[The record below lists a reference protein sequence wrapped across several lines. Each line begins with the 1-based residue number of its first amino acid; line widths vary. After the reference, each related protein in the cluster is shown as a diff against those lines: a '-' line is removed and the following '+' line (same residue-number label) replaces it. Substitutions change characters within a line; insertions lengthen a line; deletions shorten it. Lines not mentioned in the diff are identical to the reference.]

1 MYKKIKPSEAKMLID
16 EGKAIVVDVREPEE
30 LLEGYIDGSVLVPLT
45 NFELNAKNMLKD
57 KNALY
62 LLYCRSGRRSAIAA
76 KKLLT
81 MGYTNVID
89 FGGIIDW
96 PFETVM

>member
-1 MYKKIKPSEAKMLID
+1 MYKKIKPSEAKAIID
-16 EGKAIVVDVREPEE
+16 EGNAIVVDVREPEE
-30 LLEGYIDGSVLVPLT
+30 MSEGYIDGSVLVPLT
-45 NFELNAKNMLKD
+45 NFESNAREKLKD

-62 LLYCRSGRRSAIAA
+62 LLYCRSGRRSALAA

-81 MGYTNVID
+81 MGYINVLD

>member
-1 MYKKIKPSEAKMLID
+1 MYKKIKPSEAKAIID
-16 EGKAIVVDVREPEE
+16 KGNAIVVDVREPDEMS
-30 LLEGYIDGSVLVPLT
+30 EGYIDGSILVPLT
-45 NFELNAKNMLKD
+45 NFESNVKEKLKD

-81 MGYTNVID
+81 MGYINVLD